1 MHFKF
6 TSDNGLETIAKKP
19 SNLYLTLGEN
29 NMNNIEIRELAINL
43 KLTCNWS
50 SGNFKRHVTSMSW
63 RLSQQYGH
71 VTLVSGYTVLTAV
84 N

>member
-29 NMNNIEIRELAINL
+29 NMNNIEIRELAINF
-43 KLTCNWS
+43 KLTT
-50 SGNFKRHVTSMSW
+50 GQRETSK
-63 RLSQQYGH
+63 
-71 VTLVSGYTVLTAV
+71 YT
-84 N
+84 

>member
-6 TSDNGLETIAKKP
+6 TSDNGLETTAKIP

-29 NMNNIEIRELAINL
+29 NRNNIELRE
-43 KLTCNWS
+43 
-50 SGNFKRHVTSMSW
+50 R
-63 RLSQQYGH
+63 
-71 VTLVSGYTVLTAV
+71 AV